1 MKERGYGGAGGRNI
15 QEAIS
20 SSVCTRQ
27 PLPTPFPRCS
37 LLLSPLIRFFKR
49 VNGGTIKCETA
60 GDVML
65 LLKSSDRMQNDLD
78 RLEELVRGV

>member
-1 MKERGYGGAGGRNI
+1 
-15 QEAIS
+15 
-20 SSVCTRQ
+20 
-27 PLPTPFPRCS
+27 
-37 LLLSPLIRFFKR
+37 